1 MRRYLIAVPILL
13 TMHNAEEAWGGL
25 ARLRPV
31 LAARLPSSLAPL
43 LGSDGGWML
52 ALVVV
57 TLVPWVALLFGDL
70 ERRDSAAVRLLV
82 IVQAVMTLNVLSHV
96 GGTLLVR
103 GYVPGVAT
111 SLLLYVPF
119 AARFFPL
126 AWREAWVNRRLFAW
140 LPAIAFALHGPALV
154 ALLTACAGIV
164 RALSS

>member
-13 TMHNAEEAWGGL
+13 TLHNAEEAWGGL

-31 LAARLPSSLAPL
+31 LAARLPSSLALL
-43 LGSDGGWML
+43 LGSDRGWLL
-52 ALVVV
+52 ALVAV
-57 TLVPWVALLFGDL
+57 TLVPWVALLLGDL
-70 ERRDSAAVRLLV
+70 DRRDSPAVRVLV
-82 IVQAVMTLNVLSHV
+82 VVQAVMTLNVLSHV

-126 AWREAWVNRRLFAW
+126 AWRDTWVNRRLFGW
-140 LPAIAFALHGPALV
+140 LPAVALVLHGPALV
-154 ALLTACAGIV
+154 ALLAACAGIMQ
-164 RALSS
+164 ALS